1 MHRKPN
7 AISLFSSS
15 GIGDIA
21 LKKIGIN
28 VIIANEMLSDRCSL
42 FRRNYPDTFMVE
54 GSITEKKLEIIDR
67 TKSALNNTILDFA
80 LVTPPCQGMSKNGRG
95 KLLSEIKAGRRPKVD
110 SRNLLILPALE
121 VLSELQPETIIFEN
135 VSEMVNTNIPFQGEI
150 LPILDV
156 IRQSLKNYLVEASVL
171 EFADYGIPQRRLRL
185 ITIATRHEALI
196 EHHAK
201 HGTLFPKQTHSNK
214 ASSGLQN
221 WISVSDTIS
230 TLEPLDAK
238 SKTFSLSDPLH
249 KVSALDAK
257 KYWWVSNTI
266 KNDSAFNNQCVVCR
280 FDGNQ
285 SHSNKRDSNGVNKS
299 SDSTPIYCQKCKS
312 LLPRPTVERD
322 GKLRLMSGFTS
333 AYKRMDWN
341 LPASAITRN
350 FPYACSDNKIHPI
363 QNRTLSIREACL
375 LHSVQDNDF
384 KFEDE
389 TGKVAKL
396 KTIRDTLGESIPPM
410 ILEIILRNLLKISK
424 GDYEINEGE

>member
-156 IRQSLKNYLVEASVL
+156 IRQSLK
-171 EFADYGIPQRRLRL
+171 I
-185 ITIATRHEALI
+185 IWW
-196 EHHAK
+196 
-201 HGTLFPKQTHSNK
+201 KQ
-214 ASSGLQN
+214 
-221 WISVSDTIS
+221 V
-230 TLEPLDAK
+230 
-238 SKTFSLSDPLH
+238 
-249 KVSALDAK
+249 
-257 KYWWVSNTI
+257 Y
-266 KNDSAFNNQCVVCR
+266 
-280 FDGNQ
+280 
-285 SHSNKRDSNGVNKS
+285 
-299 SDSTPIYCQKCKS
+299 
-312 LLPRPTVERD
+312 
-322 GKLRLMSGFTS
+322 
-333 AYKRMDWN
+333 
-341 LPASAITRN
+341 
-350 FPYACSDNKIHPI
+350 
-363 QNRTLSIREACL
+363 
-375 LHSVQDNDF
+375 
-384 KFEDE
+384 
-389 TGKVAKL
+389 
-396 KTIRDTLGESIPPM
+396 
-410 ILEIILRNLLKISK
+410 
-424 GDYEINEGE
+424 